1 VSAVAQTSSRQDA
14 AVLPGPAPATPAQ
27 FLHWLHGDLK
37 HRICVV
43 SRVER
48 EDDPGAAVFRDHTIR
63 RDDLQF
69 QLSCPDVWLESPD
82 TYVMIHETRRQ
93 RLASDVVCLKAFVVD
108 LDCHQAADPSPEA
121 AREQALARLDAASL
135 PRPHL
140 CVETGRGVQLIWRCG
155 RVGLKKSRRNAQ
167 VRWAKTQHA
176 LARVCGPQAD
186 TSLVDLPRVIRLP
199 GTVNSKATAE
209 RRLTCSS
216 WVPGASTCDYSFD
229 ELCDAALGVA
239 RRDFVARYVPRP
251 AANDGPA
258 AGEQGGSGG
267 SGDSADTA
275 SEPRPARKPRK
286 TAGATAG
293 FESLATIAAARLR
306 DMDKIAQRF
315 FLTGIPEGFRDHFI
329 MAVATDMA
337 WSTPLQQADAFGDLV
352 IQRLRLMGAVVDER
366 THGAYRGRINAPL
379 AVTEARRS
387 LGSVVQRFRDA
398 AAGAKVEFGG
408 QLRDPRYWYGTE
420 RKWALIGPMISSDHE
435 LLGQLEELLPRHLR
449 QARPKL
455 EQGTDSQAKGAQAAR
470 DRVAEGRY
478 KRARPTSSHRE
489 QALAALD
496 SGVDVKEA
504 AALVGVTTRTI
515 YNWLA
520 RRSGEGAVEAAQSTA
535 PADVPATDFLA
546 PEPPVGQGADAATAV
561 KKRPFPY
568 MALPGVLQAPPA
580 AAEAPGAGVPGSGKS
595 QSLVG
600 QPECGQPAGLSI
612 TEGVSAGG
620 VQPQDRLA
628 GHPQAQPVDGG
639 VVHAR
644 DDRGAA
650 SEKGGGAG
658 EGDRPGRAQPIQA
671 KERVQD
677 GPTYLASRG
686 AVAAQSTPSIGAVL
700 SSMARAGRLP
710 RAASASEEPPAG
722 ADGLAQLPRVAENDD
737 DFWVPHPEN

>member
-520 RRSGEGAVEAAQSTA
+520 RRSGEDAVEAAQSTA

-546 PEPPVGQGADAATAV
+546 PEPPAGQGADAATAV

-620 VQPQDRLA
+620 GQPQDRLA
-628 GHPQAQPVDGG
+628 GHPQACPVDGA

-644 DDRGAA
+644 EDRGTA

-658 EGDRPGRAQPIQA
+658 EGDGPGRAQPIQV
-671 KERVQD
+671 KGRVQD

-700 SSMARAGRLP
+700 SAMARAGRLP
-710 RAASASEEPPAG
+710 RPASASEEPPAG

-737 DFWVPHPEN
+737 DFWVSDPED

>member
-1 VSAVAQTSSRQDA
+1 MSAVAQTSSRQDA

-93 RLASDVVCLKAFVVD
+93 RLASEVVCLKAFVVD
-108 LDCHQAADPSPEA
+108 LDCHQAADPSPED
-121 AREQALARLDAASL
+121 AREQALARLDAAGL

-176 LARVCGPQAD
+176 LARICGPQAD

-199 GTVNSKATAE
+199 GTVNSKAPAE
-209 RRLTCSS
+209 RRQASSS
-216 WVPGASTCDYSFD
+216 WVPGASAWDYSFD

-239 RRDFVARYVPRP
+239 RRDFVARYLPKQ
-251 AANDGPA
+251 AANDLPA
-258 AGEQGGSGG
+258 AGSAQGASG
-267 SGDSADTA
+267 AP
-275 SEPRPARKPRK
+275 SEPRQVRQSRKA
-286 TAGATAG
+286 TGATAG

-306 DMDKIAQRF
+306 DLDKIAQRF
-315 FLTGIPEGFRDHFI
+315 FLAGIPEGFRDHFI

-337 WSTPLQQADAFGDLV
+337 WATPLQQADAFGDLV
-352 IQRLRLMGAVVDER
+352 IQRLRIMGAVVDER
-366 THGAYRGRINAPL
+366 THGAYRGRINAAL
-379 AVTEARRS
+379 SVTEARRS

-420 RKWALIGPMISSDHE
+420 RKWALLGPMISSDHE

-546 PEPPVGQGADAATAV
+546 PEPPAGQGADAATAV

-700 SSMARAGRLP
+700 SEMARAGRLP
-710 RAASASEEPPAG
+710 RPASRGRSEEPPAG

>member
-1 VSAVAQTSSRQDA
+1 
-14 AVLPGPAPATPAQ
+14 
-27 FLHWLHGDLK
+27 
-37 HRICVV
+37 
-43 SRVER
+43 
-48 EDDPGAAVFRDHTIR
+48 
-63 RDDLQF
+63 
-69 QLSCPDVWLESPD
+69 
-82 TYVMIHETRRQ
+82 MIHETRRQ

-121 AREQALARLDAASL
+121 AREQALARLDAAGL

-140 CVETGRGVQLIWRCG
+140 CVETGRGVQLIWRSG

-176 LARVCGPQAD
+176 LARICGPLAD

-199 GTVNSKATAE
+199 GTVNSKASAE
-209 RRLTCSS
+209 RRQARSS
-216 WVPGASTCDYSFD
+216 WVPGASSRDYSFD

-258 AGEQGGSGG
+258 GGAQGGSAA
-267 SGDSADTA
+267 SAGTPP
-275 SEPRPARKPRK
+275 EPRPARKPRK
-286 TAGATAG
+286 ATGATAG

-306 DMDKIAQRF
+306 DLDKIAQRF
-315 FLTGIPEGFRDHFI
+315 FLAGIPEGYRDHFI

-337 WSTPLQQADAFGDLV
+337 WATPLQQADAFGDLV

-366 THGAYRGRINAPL
+366 TRGAYRGRINAPL
-379 AVTEARRS
+379 SVTEARCS

-408 QLRDPRYWYGTE
+408 QLRDPRYWYGTDK
-420 RKWALIGPMISSDHE
+420 KWALLGPMISSDHE

-455 EQGTDSQAKGAQAAR
+455 EQGTDPQAKGTQATR

-478 KRARPTSSHRE
+478 KRARPTGSHRE

-496 SGVDVKEA
+496 GGVDVKEA
-504 AALVGVTTRTI
+504 AALVGVTPRTI

-520 RRSGEGAVEAAQSTA
+520 RRTREDAVDAAQAKA
-535 PADVPATDFLA
+535 PADMPAEVALA
-546 PEPPVGQGADAATAV
+546 PEPPAGQGAEAGAAV

-568 MALPGVLQAPPA
+568 MALPGGLQAPSA
-580 AAEAPGAGVPGSGKS
+580 ASEAHGAGIAGSGES

-620 VQPQDRLA
+620 GQPQDRLA
-628 GHPQAQPVDGG
+628 GHPQACPVDGA

-644 DDRGAA
+644 EDRGTA

-658 EGDRPGRAQPIQA
+658 EGDGPGRAHPIQA
-671 KERVQD
+671 KGRVQD
-677 GPTYLASRG
+677 GPTYVASRG

-700 SSMARAGRLP
+700 SAMARAGRLP
-710 RAASASEEPPAG
+710 RPASASEEPPAG

-737 DFWVPHPEN
+737 DFWVSDPED

>member
-1 VSAVAQTSSRQDA
+1 MSAAVAQTSSRQDP
-14 AVLPGPAPATPAQ
+14 AVLAGPAPATPAQ
-27 FLHWLHGDLK
+27 FLNWLHGDLR
-37 HRICVV
+37 HRIYVV

-48 EDDPGAAVFRDHTIR
+48 EDDPGALVFRDHTIR

-108 LDCHQAADPSPEA
+108 LDCHGVDDPSPEA
-121 AREQALARLDAASL
+121 ALEQALARLDAAGL

-140 CVETGRGVQLIWRCG
+140 CVETGRGVQLIWRVG
-155 RVGLKKSRRNAQ
+155 RVGLRKSHRNAQ

-176 LARVCGPQAD
+176 LARICGPQAD

-199 GTVNSKATAE
+199 GTLNSKAAAE
-209 RRLTCSS
+209 RRLTRSS
-216 WVPGASTCDYSFD
+216 WVPGASPRDYCFD

-239 RRDFVARYVPRP
+239 RRDFVARYLPKQP
-251 AANDGPA
+251 ANDQPA
-258 AGEQGGSGG
+258 AGAQGASG
-267 SGDSADTA
+267 TL

-286 TAGATAG
+286 AAGAKGATAG

-306 DMDKIAQRF
+306 DLDKIAQRF
-315 FLTGIPEGFRDHFI
+315 FLAGIPEGFRDHFI

-337 WSTPLQQADAFGDLV
+337 WATPLQQADAFGDLV

-366 THGAYRGRINAPL
+366 TTGACRGRINAAL
-379 AVTEARRS
+379 SVTEARRS

-398 AAGAKVEFGG
+398 AAGAKVEFAG

-420 RKWALIGPMISSDHE
+420 RKWALLGPMISSDHE
-435 LLGQLEELLPRHLR
+435 LLDQLEELLPRHLR
-449 QARPKL
+449 QARPKP
-455 EQGTDSQAKGAQAAR
+455 EQGTDPQAKGALAAR

-478 KRARPTSSHRE
+478 KRARPTLSHRE

-496 SGVDVKEA
+496 GGVDVKEA
-504 AALVGVTTRTI
+504 ASLVGVSTRTI

-520 RRSGEGAVEAAQSTA
+520 RRSGEDAVEAAQSTP

-546 PEPPVGQGADAATAV
+546 PEPPAGQGADAAAVV

-568 MALPGVLQAPPA
+568 MASPGVLQAPPA
-580 AAEAPGAGVPGSGKS
+580 ASQVPGAGVPGSGQS

-620 VQPQDRLA
+620 GQPQDRLA
-628 GHPQAQPVDGG
+628 GHPQACPVDGG

-644 DDRGAA
+644 EDRGAA
-650 SEKGGGAG
+650 GAEGGGAG
-658 EGDRPGRAQPIQA
+658 EGDGPGRAQPIQA
-671 KERVQD
+671 KGRVQD
-677 GPTYLASRG
+677 APVYLASRG
-686 AVAAQSTPSIGAVL
+686 AVAAPSAPSIGAVL
-700 SSMARAGRLP
+700 SAMARAGRLP
-710 RAASASEEPPAG
+710 WRGGPSKEPAASADGSPA
-722 ADGLAQLPRVAENDD
+722 
-737 DFWVPHPEN
+737 

>member
-1 VSAVAQTSSRQDA
+1 VSAVAQTSSRRDA
-14 AVLPGPAPATPAQ
+14 AVLAGPAPATPAQ
-27 FLHWLHGDLK
+27 FLQWLHGDLK

-63 RDDLQF
+63 RDDLAF
-69 QLSCPDVWLESPD
+69 QTQCPDVWLESPD

-121 AREQALARLDAASL
+121 ARERALARLDAAGL

-176 LARVCGPQAD
+176 LARICGPLAD

-199 GTVNSKATAE
+199 GTVNSKASAE
-209 RRLTCSS
+209 RRLTRSS
-216 WVPGASTCDYSFD
+216 WVPGASSWDYSFD

-239 RRDFVARYVPRP
+239 RRDFVARYLPTS

-258 AGEQGGSGG
+258 GGAQGGSGG
-267 SGDSADTA
+267 SAALAGTPP
-275 SEPRPARKPRK
+275 EPRPARKPRK
-286 TAGATAG
+286 AAGATAG

-315 FLTGIPEGFRDHFI
+315 FLKGIPEGYRDHFI

-366 THGAYRGRINAPL
+366 THGTYRGRINAPL

-408 QLRDPRYWYGTE
+408 QLPDPRYWYGTE
-420 RKWALIGPMISSDHE
+420 RKWALIGPMISGDHE
-435 LLGQLEELLPRHLR
+435 LLGQLEELLPKHLR
-449 QARPKL
+449 QARNKP
-455 EQGTDSQAKGAQAAR
+455 EEGQGTQAKAPQGAR

-478 KRARPTSSHRE
+478 KRARPTESHR
-489 QALAALD
+489 QLALAALD
-496 SGVDVKEA
+496 DGVDVKEA
-504 AALVGVTTRTI
+504 AALVGVTPRTI

-520 RRSGEGAVEAAQSTA
+520 RTGGAGQPRPLALVVEDTLDPTA
-535 PADVPATDFLA
+535 PAHAEAQGEAEAPAAAFLA
-546 PEPPVGQGADAATAV
+546 PEPPAGQGADAAAAV
-561 KKRPFPY
+561 KKRPLPY
-568 MALPGVLQAPPA
+568 MASPGVLQAPPA
-580 AAEAPGAGVPGSGKS
+580 ASEAHGAGVPGSGNFET
-595 QSLVG
+595 LVG

-612 TEGVSAGG
+612 TEGVSAAG
-620 VQPQDRLA
+620 VQPQDRPA
-628 GHPQAQPVDGG
+628 GHPQARPVDGG
-639 VVHAR
+639 VVHAPKC
-644 DDRGAA
+644 RGGSSAA
-650 SEKGGGAG
+650 GWGRGGGGWGSGGTWPHAG
-658 EGDRPGRAQPIQA
+658 DPGRG
-671 KERVQD
+671 E
-677 GPTYLASRG
+677 S
-686 AVAAQSTPSIGAVL
+686 
-700 SSMARAGRLP
+700 
-710 RAASASEEPPAG
+710 
-722 ADGLAQLPRVAENDD
+722 
-737 DFWVPHPEN
+737 

>member
-1 VSAVAQTSSRQDA
+1 MSAVATSSRQDP
-14 AVLPGPAPATPAQ
+14 AVLAGPAPATPAQ
-27 FLHWLHGDLK
+27 FLNWLHGDLR
-37 HRICVV
+37 HRIYVV

-48 EDDPGAAVFRDHTIR
+48 EDDPGAVVFRDHAIR
-63 RDDLQF
+63 RDDLHC
-69 QLSCPDVWLESPD
+69 QLGSPDVWLESQD

-108 LDCHQAADPSPEA
+108 LDCHHAADPSPEA
-121 AREQALARLDAASL
+121 AREQALARLDAAGL

-176 LARVCGPQAD
+176 LAKICGKQAD

-199 GTVNSKATAE
+199 GTVNSKAAAE
-209 RRLTCSS
+209 RRLTRSS
-216 WVPGASTCDYSFD
+216 WVPGASCSDYCFD

-239 RRDFVARYVPRP
+239 RRDFVARYLHKRP
-251 AANDGPA
+251 ANDQPA
-258 AGEQGGSGG
+258 AGAQGASG
-267 SGDSADTA
+267 TP
-275 SEPRPARKPRK
+275 SEPRPARKSRK
-286 TAGATAG
+286 ATGATGATAG

-306 DMDKIAQRF
+306 DLDKIAQRF
-315 FLTGIPEGFRDHFI
+315 FLAGIPEGFRDHFI

-337 WSTPLQQADAFGDLV
+337 WATPLQQADAFGDLV

-366 THGAYRGRINAPL
+366 TTGAYRGRINAAL
-379 AVTEARRS
+379 SVTEARRS

-398 AAGAKVEFGG
+398 AAGAKVEFAG

-420 RKWALIGPMISSDHE
+420 RKWALLGPMISSDHE

-449 QARPKL
+449 QARPKP
-455 EQGTDSQAKGAQAAR
+455 EQGAGSHAKGAQAAR

-478 KRARPTSSHRE
+478 KRARPTSSHRVL
-489 QALAALD
+489 ALAALD

-504 AALVGVTTRTI
+504 AALAGVTTRTI

-520 RRSGEGAVEAAQSTA
+520 RRTGEGTSDAAQATA
-535 PADVPATDFLA
+535 PADVPASDFLA
-546 PEPPVGQGADAATAV
+546 PEPPAGQGADAAAVV

-580 AAEAPGAGVPGSGKS
+580 AAEAQGAGIAGSGKS
-595 QSLVG
+595 QSVVG

-620 VQPQDRLA
+620 GQPQDRLA
-628 GHPQAQPVDGG
+628 GHPQACPVDGG

-644 DDRGAA
+644 EVRGAA

-671 KERVQD
+671 QERVQD
-677 GPTYLASRG
+677 GPTYLTSRG
-686 AVAAQSTPSIGAVL
+686 AVSAPSTPSIGAVL
-700 SSMARAGRLP
+700 SAMARAGRLP
-710 RAASASEEPPAG
+710 LPESASEEPPAG
-722 ADGLAQLPRVAENDD
+722 ANRPAQLPPVAQNDD
-737 DFWVPHPEN
+737 DFWVPDPED